1 MVLEN
6 FRIKNIAQ
14 FLIENKLIFVF
25 VILLSLL
32 PMIFHNTGFAWI
44 TTILALFTSIANN
57 SFQIFGTFFLINK
70 KTPKWKMFLFIFGVF
85 AVIILAS
92 WFLFNKELHFGK
104 LNSIPY
110 NNNLNIFH
118 FLSPFVLIY
127 LTHKK
132 IPVSSTFLFTTLFS
146 SGAVVHTIL
155 TKTIHIYILS
165 FVFGFV
171 LWKYIYPFFAT
182 KIQKYMKSELLEMNN
197 EKFWFTMQ
205 YISTALLWFSWLF
218 SNMSS
223 ALVFIPRQFDIK
235 SLGILLLFSGI
246 IIYYLIDNMGGNMQ
260 QLIKNK
266 KNTDDIK
273 SATMINIV
281 YGCLIYIF
289 QFSVNIPI
297 STTWVFIG
305 LIAGREIAITSSQNI
320 LIVSEII
327 HKNSVKRVI
336 FDLLHAVLGV
346 IISLGFAM
354 ISKVLI
360 TLF

>member
-1 MVLEN
+1 MDLEN
-6 FRIKNIAQ
+6 FKIKSITKYLMA
-14 FLIENKLIFVF
+14 NKLIFIF
-25 VILLSLL
+25 VVLLSLL
-32 PMIFHNTGFAWI
+32 PLVFNDIGFAWI
-44 TTILALFTSIANN
+44 TSILALSTSITNN

-70 KTPKWKMFLFIFGVF
+70 KTSKMKMFLFIFGVF
-85 AVIILAS
+85 IVIILSS
-92 WFLFNKELHFGK
+92 WFLFDKELHFGK

-110 NNNLNIFH
+110 DERLNIFY

-146 SGAVVHTIL
+146 SGAVLHTIL
-155 TKTIHIYILS
+155 TKTVHIYILS
-165 FVFGFV
+165 FMISFV
-171 LWKYIYPFFAT
+171 LWKYIYPFFLN
-182 KIQKYMKSELLEMNN
+182 KFEKYFNFKFSESDNSN
-197 EKFWFTMQ
+197 FWFIIQ
-205 YISTALLWFSWLF
+205 YLSTALLWFSWLF

-235 SLGILLLFSGI
+235 SLLILFLFAGF
-246 IIYYLIDNMGGNMQ
+246 IIYHLIDNMGGDMQ

-266 KNTDDIK
+266 KNTDNIR

-281 YGCLIYIF
+281 YGLLIYIF

-305 LIAGREIAITSSQNI
+305 LIAGREMAITSSQNI
-320 LIVSEII
+320 LIVSNIV
-327 HKNSVKRVI
+327 HKNSVKKVI
-336 FDLLHAVLGV
+336 FDLLHAVVGV

-354 ISKVLI
+354 IAKILI
-360 TLF
+360 NVF